1 MSTFVTYAQTVYLVS
16 LSRFTKKDHI
26 KTISHFINHA
36 ASHLMCL
43 CPYIYIVQITRTLFI
58 TYHLLRN
65 EARVSRS
72 PSMNGTDR
80 RRSEGILSL
89 KLHSRKDQYN
99 TVVGDR

>member
-1 MSTFVTYAQTVYLVS
+1 MLKLLIFGLINKIY
-16 LSRFTKKDHI
+16 KKDHI
-26 KTISHFINHA
+26 TNQSHFINHA

-43 CPYIYIVQITRTLFI
+43 CPYIYIFQITRTLFT

-65 EARVSRS
+65 EARVSKS

-99 TVVGDR
+99 TVVEDR

>member
-1 MSTFVTYAQTVYLVS
+1 MLKLLIFGLINKIY
-16 LSRFTKKDHI
+16 KKI
-26 KTISHFINHA
+26 TSQTISHFINHA

-43 CPYIYIVQITRTLFI
+43 CPYIYIFQITRTLFI

-65 EARVSRS
+65 EARVSKS

-99 TVVGDR
+99 TVVEDR